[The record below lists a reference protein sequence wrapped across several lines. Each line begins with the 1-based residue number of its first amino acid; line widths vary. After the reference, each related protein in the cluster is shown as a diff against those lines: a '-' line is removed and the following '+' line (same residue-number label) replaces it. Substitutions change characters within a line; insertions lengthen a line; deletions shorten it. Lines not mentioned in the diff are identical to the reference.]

1 MEPMVSNLPLNAAQI
16 YLLQTFAHIKS
27 EDTLNELN
35 SVLLDFYRTKL
46 DEELDKWCEENDM
59 TTEKFNKMCTD
70 IHYRTPY
77 VTK

>member
-1 MEPMVSNLPLNAAQI
+1 METIASNPPLNAVQI
-16 YLLQTFAHIKS
+16 HLLQTFAHIKS

-35 SVLLDFYRTKL
+35 TVLLNFYQTKL

-59 TTEKFNKMCTD
+59 TTEKFNEMCKD